1 MRTPITFR
9 KTQTYKETTMGGPNN
24 IIDRIPQRGEFERRI
39 VSEAEFD
46 HYRENGWER
55 VKASDGQKF
64 KESFTDP
71 VAGKQFVVEIPK
83 EDYKTFAHEHMG
95 GRLTEMQQKAMVG
108 TRKDQEGGEETVSI
122 ENRLLPAQAG
132 IR

>member
-1 MRTPITFR
+1 
-9 KTQTYKETTMGGPNN
+9 MGGPNN

-55 VKASDGQKF
+55 VKTGDKEKF
-64 KESFTDP
+64 KESFNDP
-71 VAGKQFVVEIPK
+71 VAGKQFVMEIPK
-83 EDYKTFAHEHMG
+83 EDYKTFAHEHQG

-132 IR
+132 IRRKEQ